1 MINDLGIALKS
12 LVVKW
17 TKEAKA
23 CYDNGLRCS
32 RCPIADDI
40 KTQCKM
46 KPVVLELVRK
56 FGKPHNERK
65 RECLDDYQ
73 REK

>member
-12 LVVKW
+12 LTIRW

-32 RCPIADDI
+32 MCPIAEDI
-40 KTQCKM
+40 KLQCQM
-46 KPVVLELVRK
+46 KPIVLELVRK
-56 FGKPHNERK
+56 FGKPKERID
-65 RECLDDYQ
+65 ECLKNYLS
-73 REK
+73 EN